1 MTYYFPQ
8 SEEVY
13 ESHSTA
19 SILRMFDR
27 CTTLYLYEPKDK
39 LEEPFYAA
47 SGARPV
53 QIIATYSPDERR
65 YKEFKKSGMIK
76 FYMPC
81 WTLNELQAVGA
92 YMDSTYHEKL
102 EVDFSPEAISDRFK
116 RFGGIF
122 RYVLPCSKLSLLQAK
137 RDQLAVLSHTT
148 LMDAYAPYG
157 NIEKTDN
164 RNTNI
169 SHFVLQ
175 KMTFPH
181 QILLPFMHKC
191 SRLIKLTLNCKQFKL
206 LGKTVILNTKQYV
219 TRFAKTQ
226 HNDAFLEI
234 QIFASMNSIYLK
246 LCSVVISMLNCKYF
260 SRHKA
265 R

>member
-13 ESHSTA
+13 ESNSTA
-19 SILRMFDR
+19 SILRMLDR

-53 QIIATYSPDERR
+53 QIIATCSPDERR
-65 YKEFKKSGMIK
+65 YKEFKKSGAIK

-92 YMDSTYHEKL
+92 YMDSKYHEKL

-122 RYVLPCSKLSLLQAK
+122 
-137 RDQLAVLSHTT
+137 
-148 LMDAYAPYG
+148 
-157 NIEKTDN
+157 
-164 RNTNI
+164 
-169 SHFVLQ
+169 
-175 KMTFPH
+175 
-181 QILLPFMHKC
+181 
-191 SRLIKLTLNCKQFKL
+191 
-206 LGKTVILNTKQYV
+206 
-219 TRFAKTQ
+219 
-226 HNDAFLEI
+226 
-234 QIFASMNSIYLK
+234 
-246 LCSVVISMLNCKYF
+246 
-260 SRHKA
+260 
-265 R
+265 